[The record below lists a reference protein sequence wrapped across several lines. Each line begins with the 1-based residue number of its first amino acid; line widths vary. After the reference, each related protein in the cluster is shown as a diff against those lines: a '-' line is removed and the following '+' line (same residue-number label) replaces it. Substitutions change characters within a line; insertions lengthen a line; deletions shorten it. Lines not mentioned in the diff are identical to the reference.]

1 VNRVEALTIT
11 AAESTAATK
20 RRMVPWS
27 RATIATVWPEEKRR
41 IWAIAPMLSALTLAA
56 VTAEP
61 AIPPYAVGGLAL
73 AILLGLLLALIAFGG
88 GREHS

>member
-1 VNRVEALTIT
+1 
-11 AAESTAATK
+11 
-20 RRMVPWS
+20 
-27 RATIATVWPEEKRR
+27 
-41 IWAIAPMLSALTLAA
+41 MLSAFTLAA
-56 VTAEP
+56 ETAEP